1 MEMGNELTSVLESLN
16 NIEKSIQKAFNK
28 GLVAQYGIYGYANIS
43 ETIDILRG
51 EIEGNLQSNHTKME
65 VNNYGTF
72 DH

>member
-1 MEMGNELTSVLESLN
+1 MEMGNELTSALESLS
-16 NIEKSIQKAFNK
+16 NIEKSIQEALKK